1 VEPAA
6 IVTLIAVAL
15 AVIAIAVALITVA
28 GILAQVA
35 RRLQIVIAAV
45 SEIPAKVAPAEHVLN
60 RINTDLGDAQGTL
73 EGLLAKKSGAAVTT
87 NNGGE

>member
-1 VEPAA
+1 MEPAA
-6 IVTLIAVAL
+6 VVTLIAVAL

-35 RRLQIVIAAV
+35 RRLQVVIAAV

-60 RINTDLGDAQGTL
+60 RINTDLGDAQGAL
-73 EGLLAKKSGAAVTT
+73 EGLLAKKAGTSAST
-87 NNGGE
+87 NGGE

>member
-1 VEPAA
+1 MEPAA
-6 IVTLIAVAL
+6 VVTLIGVAL

-35 RRLQIVIAAV
+35 RRLQVVIAAV

-73 EGLLAKKSGAAVTT
+73 EGLLAKKSGTT
-87 NNGGE
+87 TANDGAG